1 MKRPL
6 AKMHTTKHKRT
17 ISLSE
22 LCERVIF
29 REANETGGLVNLKI
43 EQPLWLMRGLL
54 NLFE

>member
-6 AKMHTTKHKRT
+6 AKVHTTKHERT

-29 REANETGGLVNLKI
+29 REANETGGLVNLKNRATFMVNEGVGKSI
-43 EQPLWLMRGLL
+43 
-54 NLFE
+54 